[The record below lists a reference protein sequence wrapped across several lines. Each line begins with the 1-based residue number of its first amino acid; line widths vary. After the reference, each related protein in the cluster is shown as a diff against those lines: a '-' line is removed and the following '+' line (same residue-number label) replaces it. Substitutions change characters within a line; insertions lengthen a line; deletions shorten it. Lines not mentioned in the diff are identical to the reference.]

1 MQKAYERGV
10 KQLSMIDMASEEPRK
25 QANKREDKQARKQT
39 KCGVHEEQ
47 M

>member
-25 QANKREDKQARKQT
+25 QANKREGKQARKQT
-39 KCGVHEEQ
+39 KGGVYEGK